1 MLGGVA
7 TPSVAQGDRSGLL
20 KKKTRNEVEVMGV
33 LDELKLQAEK
43 ARARL
48 EEQETS
54 QKGQR
59 SIVERRLMSRMND
72 LHAYFKEFQQQL
84 NLVNPEVTSDFY
96 ITDLCTLKRLRQ
108 GGYQLT
114 SDNSGCV
121 GKFTFHYA
129 LVGRGMRE
137 VKLPS
142 KLIAE
147 QKRENLWRYGFKFK
161 LKEYSPG
168 RCSLFIESYVPVSF
182 EFEADAERAAIRLK
196 VKNKPMPGVSGYIYD
211 ADQIDTGLM
220 DETAKYILDKPSR
233 FDDLSGNTVP
243 EDTLVRI
250 REQLKREKK
259 KGRGAKK
266 SLSEK
271 LFRRKA

>member
-1 MLGGVA
+1 
-7 TPSVAQGDRSGLL
+7 
-20 KKKTRNEVEVMGV
+20 MGV
-33 LDELKLQAEK
+33 LDELKQQAEK
-43 ARARL
+43 VQARL
-48 EEQETS
+48 KEQETN

-59 SIVERRLMSRMND
+59 SIIERRLMSRMD
-72 LHAYFKEFQQQL
+72 GLHAYFKEFQQQL
-84 NLVNPEVTSDFY
+84 NLVNPEITSDFY
-96 ITDLCTLKRLRQ
+96 ITDLCTLKSLRQ

-114 SDNSGCV
+114 SDNSGYV
-121 GKFTFHYA
+121 RKFTLHYA
-129 LVGRGMRE
+129 LVGRGMSE
-137 VKLPS
+137 VKLPN

-147 QKRENLWRYGFKFK
+147 QKRENLWRCGFKFK
-161 LKEYSPG
+161 LKEYSPS
-168 RCSLFIESYVPVSF
+168 RCSLLIEAYVPVSF

-211 ADQIDTGLM
+211 ADQIDAEFM
-220 DETAKYILDKPSR
+220 DETAKYILDKPNG
-233 FDDLSGNTVP
+233 FDELSGNTVP

-259 KGRGAKK
+259 KGRGAKE